1 MSKQMLINHRR
12 QSGFTLLEI
21 MLVFLLIGMVSV
33 AVVMTLPGNLA
44 SNRSL
49 DWQAKRFSTVLQFAQ
64 DEALISGRE
73 LGLVFD
79 KYNYQFAWYDYETRK
94 WLPAAGEQIAGKI
107 ELPESMRIE
116 HQLLGSVW
124 DELDSNKQD
133 DFINAEDR
141 VEIDGDDDLPSL
153 DPQVYIMASGEVTPF
168 SLLFSI
174 DGGDREEDAV
184 KVSVDM
190 SGAITFP
197 ELTEE

>member
-1 MSKQMLINHRR
+1 MPKQMRINHHR

-33 AVVMTLPGNLA
+33 SVVMTLPGNLA
-44 SNRSL
+44 SHKSL
-49 DWQAKRFSTVLQFAQ
+49 KWQAQRFSTVLQFTQ

-79 KYNYQFAWYDYETRK
+79 KNYYQFTWYNYKTRK
-94 WLPAAGEQIAGKI
+94 WLPAVDERIAGKI

-124 DELDSNKQD
+124 DEVESDQQN
-133 DFINAEDR
+133 DFINADDL
-141 VEIDGDDDLPSL
+141 VEIEGDDDLPSL
-153 DPQVYIMASGEVTPF
+153 NPQVYIMASGEVTPF
-168 SLLFSI
+168 SLLFSS
-174 DGGDREEDAV
+174 DDSDREEETV
-184 KVSVDM
+184 TVSVDM

-197 ELTEE
+197 ELAEQ